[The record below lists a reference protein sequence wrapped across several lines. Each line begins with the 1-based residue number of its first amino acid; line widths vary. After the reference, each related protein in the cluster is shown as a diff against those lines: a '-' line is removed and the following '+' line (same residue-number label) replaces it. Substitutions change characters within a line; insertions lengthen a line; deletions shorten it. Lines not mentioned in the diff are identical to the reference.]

1 MKKSDWKLRSAGLAL
16 VKKQIIRKPLKRYE
30 GTLQKFKMYRVL
42 IPIKV
47 GPPLVVPTLA
57 PCPLQEFNL
66 KTMAWGGWSKN
77 FLVDFPKLLQ
87 VLSNTFLSTSELD
100 HYTFQPWFQFV
111 SKRPQAMVRTA
122 NSGYGHRKLGKLIRN
137 FGRSFR
143 NGTMMNEK
151 KY

>member
-1 MKKSDWKLRSAGLAL
+1 M
-16 VKKQIIRKPLKRYE
+16 
-30 GTLQKFKMYRVL
+30 
-42 IPIKV
+42 
-47 GPPLVVPTLA
+47 
-57 PCPLQEFNL
+57 
-66 KTMAWGGWSKN
+66 
-77 FLVDFPKLLQ
+77 
-87 VLSNTFLSTSELD
+87 STYELD

-151 KY
+151 SINLKRKTTEAIGGLFHASLKGDDFETATNRRRLEEDD